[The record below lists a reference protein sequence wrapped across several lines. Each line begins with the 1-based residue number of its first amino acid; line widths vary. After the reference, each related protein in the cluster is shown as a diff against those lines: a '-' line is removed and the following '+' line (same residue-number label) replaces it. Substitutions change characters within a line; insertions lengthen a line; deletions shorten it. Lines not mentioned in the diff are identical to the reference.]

1 MNIFLLSKE
10 EWDTVRNEAN
20 QAIHELVFLSQ
31 FCEAAVDGI
40 GDEEQIRDS
49 IEAIEACLSEIQ
61 ACCKLTSCTST
72 LNPGT
77 GLPHLRPGT
86 EDTSLEI
93 GSVPICSRG
102 FARRV

>member
-1 MNIFLLSKE
+1 MNMFLLSSE

-61 ACCKLTSCTST
+61 VCCKLASCTST
-72 LNPGT
+72 VSSAGKAADAMSNRGVAQKSRAFLN
-77 GLPHLRPGT
+77 
-86 EDTSLEI
+86 
-93 GSVPICSRG
+93 
-102 FARRV
+102 

>member
-1 MNIFLLSKE
+1 MNMFLLSSE

-61 ACCKLTSCTST
+61 VCCKLASCTSS
-72 LNPGT
+72 LNPGNRS
-77 GLPHLRPGT
+77 LHLRPRT
-86 EDTSLEI
+86 EDKSLEI
-93 GSVPICSRG
+93 RSR
-102 FARRV
+102 FSQCDRS